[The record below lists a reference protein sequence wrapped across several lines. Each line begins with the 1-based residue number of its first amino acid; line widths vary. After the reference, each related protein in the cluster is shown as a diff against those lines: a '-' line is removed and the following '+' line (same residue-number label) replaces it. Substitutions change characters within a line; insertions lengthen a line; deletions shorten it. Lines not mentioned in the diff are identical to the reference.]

1 MQAKFKF
8 IVDFKKIKE
17 NQMVNHTATSLN
29 VNILNFKE
37 FNEKNERTVQGLFAY
52 IDCKQVRF
60 DISGFNVFIL
70 YLIYCNGISD
80 QHGYVPFVVG
90 IHVFMHTRILLSSI
104 GKTNEFDMWRGRI

>member
-1 MQAKFKF
+1 MRAKFKF

-37 FNEKNERTVQGLFAY
+37 FNEKNEWTVQGLFAY

-60 DISGFNVFIL
+60 DISGFNIL
-70 YLIYCNGISD
+70 FCIWYIVMEYLISMD
-80 QHGYVPFVVG
+80 MFH
-90 IHVFMHTRILLSSI
+90 LS
-104 GKTNEFDMWRGRI
+104 